1 MLLHHQFIE
10 VAKKYPQKTAVFEQM
25 SGKEVT
31 FDKLLIASLLMSEKI
46 KKYQGKFIGIML
58 PPSAGCTIAILAVL
72 FAGKTPV
79 MINYSTGAHNN
90 CLYAQRKCNF
100 RTILT
105 SEKLLEK
112 LQEEPVKGMVYL
124 EEVMKKINVLEK
136 VKAAM
141 VSKLPASVLKSIV
154 AGGEENDDLV
164 ILFTSGSEKDPKAVM
179 LSHKNILS
187 NINGI
192 LSILNVSHN
201 DIFMANLPYFHVF
214 GLTINLWI
222 PLYLG
227 CKTVA
232 HANPLDYK
240 AIVDSIRNH
249 KVSIIVATPTFYY
262 WYLKRSAPGDFNSV
276 RYAISGADK
285 LHPQIQEEYLKM
297 HNLNVF
303 EGYGTTET
311 SPVISTNTPDFHRD
325 GSIGH
330 PIPGMRVKIINLQ
343 TDEECKPGEEGK
355 ILVKGH
361 SVMKGYYN
369 DLEETSLH
377 IRNGW
382 YDTGDV
388 GLLDE
393 DGFLYH
399 RGRLKRFVKIAGEMI
414 SLNKVESVL
423 DMVLPD
429 GTICCVVEI
438 PDPIKGAEIVAAVTT
453 KEIDQKKIKKLMA
466 KHLPSLAIP
475 KRFHVLENIPMAPT
489 GKVNFRAVED
499 ICRKLEEEKNE
510 N

>member
-10 VAKKYPQKTAVFEQM
+10 VAKKYPQKTAIYEQM
-25 SGKEVT
+25 SGKEVN
-31 FDKLLIASLLMSEKI
+31 FEKLLIASLLMAEKV

-58 PPSAGCTIAILAVL
+58 PPSAGCTIAVLAVL

-79 MINYSTGAHNN
+79 MINYSTGATQN
-90 CLYAQRKCNF
+90 CLYAQKKCNF

-112 LQEEPVKGMVYL
+112 IQEEPVKGMVFL
-124 EEVMKKINVLEK
+124 EEVMKKINILEK
-136 VKAAM
+136 LKAAM
-141 VSKLPASVLKSIV
+141 VAKFPASVLKTLVS
-154 AGGEENDDLV
+154 GGKEDDDLV

-192 LSILNVSHN
+192 LSVLNVSHE
-201 DIFMANLPYFHVF
+201 DVFVANLPYFHVF

-222 PLYLG
+222 PLFLG
-227 CKTVA
+227 CKVVA

-240 AIVDSIRNH
+240 TIVDSIRKH
-249 KVSIIVATPTFYY
+249 KVSIMVATPTFYY
-262 WYLKRSAPGDFNSV
+262 WYLKKSQTGDFDSV
-276 RYAISGADK
+276 KYAISGADK
-285 LHPQIQEEYLKM
+285 LHPQIQEEYLKI
-297 HNLNVF
+297 HNLKVL

-311 SPVISTNTPDFHRD
+311 SPVISTNTPDSNREN
-325 GSIGH
+325 SIGR
-330 PIPGMRVKIINLQ
+330 PIPGIRVKIVKLD
-343 TDEECKPGEEGK
+343 TDDECLPGEEGK

-361 SVMKGYYN
+361 SIMKGYYG
-369 DLEETSLH
+369 DLEETSLR

-388 GLLDE
+388 GMLDN

-399 RGRLKRFVKIAGEMI
+399 KGRLKRFVKIAGEMI
-414 SLNKVESVL
+414 SLTKVESVL

-438 PDPIKGAEIVAAVTT
+438 PDPVKGAEIVAAVTT
-453 KEIDQKKIKKLMA
+453 TEIDQKKIKKLLA

-475 KRFHVLENIPMAPT
+475 KRFHVLENIPMAPS
-489 GKVNFRAVED
+489 GKVNFRAVEE
-499 ICRKLEEEKNE
+499 ICRKLEEENE
-510 N
+510 